1 MTKYDALGAFLRRQ
15 DACEVPMRFQEVE
28 SVLGFPLP
36 KSARDYSPWWANQ
49 TSSGH
54 SQCRAWMEA
63 GWRTSRL
70 DLAGE
75 SVIFVQHEAGRTT
88 GRGLAG
94 VAEASR
100 PYAAAPSIRLTMADL
115 TPAGRRLIKTYEVE
129 AGGNLAAAVARAIH
143 DAALARR
150 AQLIDAIP
158 LSGARGD
165 VDSVDL
171 IREDRDGR

>member
-49 TSSGH
+49 TTSGH

-75 SVIFVQHEAGRTT
+75 RVIFVQHEARRSAGPGR
-88 GRGLAG
+88 AG

-100 PYAAAPSIRLTMADL
+100 PSAVAPSIRLNMADL
-115 TPAGRRLIKTYEVE
+115 TPAGRQLLKTYELE
-129 AGGNLAAAVARAIH
+129 AGGNLSAAVARAIH
-143 DAALARR
+143 EAAVARR
-150 AQLIDAIP
+150 ARLIDAIP
-158 LSGARGD
+158 LSGAKGD